1 MRSRLVAFIVFIAV
15 AALTQYV
22 AYQRHLITLDNE
34 RAKVTREINT
44 VKERLKTALSYSLS
58 ATQTLAFL
66 VKEYGVPEDFDSVG
80 KEIIGSNRNID
91 VLELTKGGVI
101 THVYPRKGNEA
112 ALGYDILKDSLRNEE
127 AYKALEKNALFFA
140 GPFELKQGGMAVV
153 GRLPIFRDRKFF
165 GFSAVIIKLSTLLE
179 AAGLKNTQ
187 DGDFHYQLSKI
198 NPATK
203 KEEYFLASPLPV
215 ADKWNAAS
223 IEVPDGQWKLYVVA
237 RENGNIHFATASLSV
252 LGLVL
257 AITSGLFV
265 LHLARQPEKLE
276 RLVEIK
282 THALAASEKYFR
294 SLIEKSSDAIV
305 LLDSAGKVI
314 YQSHSTEQIIG
325 YTLEES
331 QAFNGADLIHP
342 DDREADIAMFAS
354 LVQSPG
360 AVVARTHRFKHK
372 NGNYIWI
379 EGTYSN
385 LLNDDNVKAI
395 VYNYHDIT
403 RRVEFEQ
410 KVDNVRKEKETA
422 LNRIND
428 SVVSVDNAWRYT
440 FLNDAALATHP
451 LGRDTLGKTMLEAH
465 PDLAGSSFWEKY
477 QEAMRTRQTQE
488 LEDYYPP
495 MQRWFMVKVYPSGSG
510 LTIYYKDITDRKK
523 AEQDVIMERN
533 FSVSIIN
540 SLPGI
545 FYMYDH
551 EGKFIRWNN
560 NFEIVSGYSA
570 EEIRGMHP
578 LDFFDR
584 DEKRIVG
591 DKIKTVF
598 IDGDSD
604 VTAHFFTKNKTRI
617 PYYFNGRRVHFNG
630 ITYLIGMGIDIT
642 DRVKAERELYQ
653 RTEEIQELT
662 AHLERIRE
670 EERTRMAR
678 EIHDELG
685 QQLTGLKMDIS
696 WIIRKNKTEDKLVA
710 DKLSSMIALVD
721 ETMKT
726 VRRIS
731 SELRPGILDDLG
743 LIPALEWQTQEF
755 EKRTGIKT
763 LFHAA
768 INDFNPERELS
779 TNIFRVYQEALTN
792 IARHAHASLVTTE
805 LEVVNGCVKLVVSDN
820 GQGFDTDGVK
830 KSSLGLVGMKE
841 RARMFKGELTI
852 NSKRSQGTVVMLKVP
867 WVANPQKIAQ

>member
-1 MRSRLVAFIVFIAV
+1 MRSRLVAFIVFISV

-22 AYQRHLITLDNE
+22 AYQRHLITLDTE
-34 RAKVTREINT
+34 RAKVTREINS

-66 VKEYGVPEDFDSVG
+66 VKEYGVPEDFDGVAR
-80 KEIIGSNRNID
+80 KIISLNRNID

-101 THVYPRKGNEA
+101 THVYPLKGNEA
-112 ALGYDILKDSLRNEE
+112 ALGYDILKDSLVTEE
-127 AYKALEKNALFFA
+127 AYTALEKNALFFA
-140 GPFELKQGGMAVV
+140 GPLELKQGGMAVI
-153 GRLPIFRDRKFF
+153 GRLPIYRDRKFF
-165 GFSAVIIKLSTLLE
+165 GFSAVIIRLSTLLK
-179 AAGLKNTQ
+179 AAGLENTQ
-187 DGDFHYQLSKI
+187 DGDFYYQLSKI

-203 KEEYFLASPLPV
+203 KEAYFLASPPPL

-223 IEVPDGQWKLYVVA
+223 IDVPDGQWKLYVVA
-237 RENGNIHFATASLSV
+237 KNNGNIHFATASLSV

-265 LHLARQPEKLE
+265 WHLAKQPEKLK
-276 RLVEIK
+276 RLVDIK
-282 THALAASEKYFR
+282 TQALAASEKYFR

-305 LLDSAGKVI
+305 LLDGTGKVI
-314 YQSHSTEQIIG
+314 YQSPSTEQIIG

-342 DDREADIAMFAS
+342 DDREADIAMFTTLA
-354 LVQSPG
+354 QSPG
-360 AVVARTHRFKHK
+360 AVVARTHRFRHK

-440 FLNDAALATHP
+440 FLNDAALSTHP
-451 LGRDTLGKTMLEAH
+451 LGRGTLGKTMLEAH
-465 PDLAGSSFWEKY
+465 PDLLGTPFWEKY
-477 QEAMRTRQTQE
+477 EEAMRTRQTQE
-488 LEDYYPP
+488 VEDYYPP
-495 MQRWFMVKVYPSGSG
+495 MQRWFMAKIYPSGSG

-523 AEQDVIMERN
+523 AE
-533 FSVSIIN
+533 
-540 SLPGI
+540 L
-545 FYMYDH
+545 
-551 EGKFIRWNN
+551 
-560 NFEIVSGYSA
+560 
-570 EEIRGMHP
+570 
-578 LDFFDR
+578 
-584 DEKRIVG
+584 
-591 DKIKTVF
+591 
-598 IDGDSD
+598 
-604 VTAHFFTKNKTRI
+604 
-617 PYYFNGRRVHFNG
+617 
-630 ITYLIGMGIDIT
+630 
-642 DRVKAERELYQ
+642 ELYQ
-653 RTEEIQELT
+653 RTEEIEELT

-685 QQLTGLKMDIS
+685 QQLTGLKMDIA
-696 WIIRKNKTEDKLVA
+696 WIIRKNKTEDKPVA
-710 DKLSSMIALVD
+710 EKLSSMILLVD

-768 INDFNPERELS
+768 VNDFSPERELS

-805 LEVVNGCVKLVVSDN
+805 LEQVNGYVKLVVSDN
-820 GQGFDTDGVK
+820 GQGFDTNGIK
-830 KSSLGLVGMKE
+830 KNSLGLVGMKE

-852 NSKRSQGTVVMLKVP
+852 DSKRSQGTVVMLKVP
-867 WVANPQKIAQ
+867 WAANPQKIEK

>member
-1 MRSRLVAFIVFIAV
+1 MKGSGIPEHNVVPVVMKKIVILYSTHNPMRPRLVAFIVFIAV
-15 AALTQYV
+15 AMLTQYV
-22 AYQRHLITLDNE
+22 AYQRHLITLDTE

-66 VKEYGVPEDFDSVG
+66 VKEYGVPEDFDG
-80 KEIIGSNRNID
+80 IAKEIIGSNRNID

-112 ALGYDILKDSLRNEE
+112 VLGYDILKDSLRNEE
-127 AYKALEKNALFFA
+127 AYKALEKSALFFA
-140 GPFELKQGGMAVV
+140 GPFELRQGGMGVV

-165 GFSAVIIKLSTLLE
+165 GFSAVVIRLSTLLK
-179 AAGLKNTQ
+179 AAGLENTRH
-187 DGDFHYQLSKI
+187 GDFYYQLSKV

-203 KEEYFLASPLPV
+203 QEEFFVASPLPV

-223 IEVPDGQWKLYVVA
+223 IEVPDGEWKLYVVTKSK
-237 RENGNIHFATASLSV
+237 GSIHFATASLSL
-252 LGLVL
+252 LGLIL
-257 AITSGLFV
+257 ALTSGLFV
-265 LHLARQPEKLE
+265 WHLAKQPVKLK
-276 RLVEIK
+276 RLVEAK

-305 LLDSAGKVI
+305 LLDSAGKVL
-314 YQSHSTEQIIG
+314 YQSPSTEQITG

-331 QAFNGADLIHP
+331 QAVDGAELIHP
-342 DDREADIAMFAS
+342 DDREADIAMFKA
-354 LVQSPG
+354 LVQTPG

-385 LLNDDNVKAI
+385 LLNDENVKAI

-403 RRVEFEQ
+403 RRVAFEQ
-410 KVDNVRKEKETA
+410 KVDKVRREKETV

-440 FLNDAALATHP
+440 FLNDAALSTHP
-451 LGRDTLGKTMLEAH
+451 LGRNVLGKTMLEVH
-465 PDLAGSSFWEKY
+465 PDLLGTPFWEKY
-477 QEAMRTRQTQE
+477 QEAMRTGQAQE
-488 LEDYYPP
+488 VEDYYAP
-495 MQRWFMVKVYPSGSG
+495 MKRWFMAKVYPSGSG
-510 LTIYYKDITDRKK
+510 LTIYYKDITDRKQ
-523 AEQDVIMERN
+523 AEQ
-533 FSVSIIN
+533 
-540 SLPGI
+540 
-545 FYMYDH
+545 
-551 EGKFIRWNN
+551 
-560 NFEIVSGYSA
+560 A
-570 EEIRGMHP
+570 
-578 LDFFDR
+578 
-584 DEKRIVG
+584 
-591 DKIKTVF
+591 
-598 IDGDSD
+598 
-604 VTAHFFTKNKTRI
+604 
-617 PYYFNGRRVHFNG
+617 
-630 ITYLIGMGIDIT
+630 
-642 DRVKAERELYQ
+642 LYQ

-696 WIIRKNKTEDKLVA
+696 WIIRKNKPEDKLIGE
-710 DKLSSMIALVD
+710 KLSSMIALVD

-768 INDFNPERELS
+768 IRDFSPERELS

-792 IARHAHASLVTTE
+792 IARHAHASLVTTAFE
-805 LEVVNGCVKLVVSDN
+805 QVNGYVKLVVTDN
-820 GQGFDTDGVK
+820 GRGFDTAGIGK
-830 KSSLGLVGMKE
+830 NSLGLVGMKE
-841 RARMFKGELTI
+841 RARLFKGELTI
-852 NSKRSQGTVVMLKVP
+852 DSKRSQGTVVMLQVP
-867 WVANPQKIAQ
+867 WSVNPQKIAQ